1 MKRTRKLFYHLFAIM
16 LMCTLFC
23 VTKASVN
30 AQEVYQGFAIDGVPQ
45 HLTSNLLT
53 KGEHT
58 LSMEGYEE
66 GTKYNWETYIDGMY
80 TTISTDKSIKINI
93 TDKDKIYSYN
103 CDVTDKT
110 GYTCGSHIELRMKPD
125 VVLTKKTVNGV
136 NYDSIYDDEKFAV
149 ICDRNPQM
157 LSVSATSPNADNLT
171 FEWCFQNY
179 DEKLEAPIKTEKGTT
194 SSFEVPKVEQY
205 TAYCCVISD
214 GGAKSYEYFRLTPIP
229 FITSES
235 YINGK
240 PYSVDWD
247 DNDNEI
253 YQDVPFESKLEMKST
268 TTENEPITYQWY
280 ELDLSHLWEV
290 GAETKIEGA
299 TLSTY
304 TIPKEKQGKAGY
316 KCIASVGKHTDQ
328 CEFFI
333 NLTDMPMPKP
343 DPKPEVK
350 PDPKPEEKPQTQPT
364 VTDTVKAGEI
374 RVVAGTSYKV
384 LNEQTVQFKQASKTA
399 AKVVIPSVVTIQEKN
414 YKVTEIASKAFKN
427 NKKTKQVVIPTTV
440 KKIGKQAFFNCKKLK
455 KITVKTKSLTK
466 KSVAAKAFKGV
477 NPKVTIKVPKAK
489 VKAYQKLFRAKGLS
503 RSAKVR

>member
-1 MKRTRKLFYHLFAIM
+1 MKKTQKLLFHLFAIM

-23 VTKASVN
+23 ITKANVN
-30 AQEVYQGFAIDGVPQ
+30 AQEVYQGFVIDGVPE

-66 GTKYNWETYIDGMY
+66 STKYNWKTFTDGMY
-80 TTISTDKSIKINI
+80 TTISTDKSIKITI
-93 TDKDKIYSYN
+93 TDKDKIYSYH
-103 CDVTDKT
+103 CDVTDTT
-110 GYTCGSHIELRMKPD
+110 GNTCSYYIELRMKPD

-136 NYDSIYDDEKFAV
+136 DYESLFDDEAWGV
-149 ICDRNPQM
+149 VCDRNPQI
-157 LSVSATSPNADNLT
+157 LSVSVTSPNADELT

-179 DEKLEAPIKTEKGTT
+179 DEKLEAPIKTETGTT

-205 TAYCCVISD
+205 TTYCCVISD
-214 GGAKSYEYFRLTPIP
+214 GGAKSYEYFVLTPKP

-240 PYSVDWD
+240 PYSIEWD

-268 TTENEPITYQWY
+268 TTENEPITYPWY
-280 ELDLSHLWEV
+280 ELDSE
-290 GAETKIEGA
+290 ETWNEGKKIEGA
-299 TLSTY
+299 TLPTY
-304 TIPKEKQGKAGY
+304 IVPKEKQGNVGY
-316 KCIASVGKHTDQ
+316 RGIASVGKHVDQ

-333 NLTDMPMPKP
+333 NLIDMPMPKP

-364 VTDTVKAGEI
+364 VTDTVNAGET

-384 LNEQTVQFKQASKTA
+384 LSEQAVQYKQASKTA
-399 AKVVIPSVVTIQEKN
+399 TKVVIPSVVTIQGKN

-427 NKKTKQVVIPTTV
+427 NKKIKQVIIP
-440 KKIGKQAFFNCKKLK
+440 
-455 KITVKTKSLTK
+455 
-466 KSVAAKAFKGV
+466 
-477 NPKVTIKVPKAK
+477 
-489 VKAYQKLFRAKGLS
+489 YE
-503 RSAKVR
+503 